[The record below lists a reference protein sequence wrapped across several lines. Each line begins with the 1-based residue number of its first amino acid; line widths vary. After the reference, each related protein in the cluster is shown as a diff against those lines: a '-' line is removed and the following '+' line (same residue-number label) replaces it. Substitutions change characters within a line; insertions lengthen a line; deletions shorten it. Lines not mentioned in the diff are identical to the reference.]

1 MTPHCSQ
8 VACLALRPP
17 AAAPSP
23 PDASLDASLDASDAD
38 APMETDSG
46 GAAHSG
52 EGPCGLS
59 CRGAS
64 VNDRVRRQQARAAAS
79 PSWRRSVRGRRFPC
93 LSSRSPRSRLAAP
106 PRSETRASSRAL
118 SPSTRPPRRCTPL
131 PPSPQERLRREEPRG
146 AVPRLGAARVL
157 ALRTRRRQAALL
169 PAADRGGR
177 RAGARRAQ
185 GGPRVATPPTEPL
198 VGARRPPRELSL
210 R

>member
-1 MTPHCSQ
+1 MRSPRPALPLPARQQARDSSLFTPHCSQ

-23 PDASLDASLDASDAD
+23 PDASLDASDAD
-38 APMETDSG
+38 VPMETDSG
-46 GAAHSG
+46 GAARSG

-131 PPSPQERLRREEPRG
+131 PPSSARKLAPRG
-146 AVPRLGAARVL
+146 AERAVPRLGAARVP
-157 ALRTRRRQAALL
+157 ASHLL
-169 PAADRGGR
+169 D
-177 RAGARRAQ
+177 
-185 GGPRVATPPTEPL
+185 TC
-198 VGARRPPRELSL
+198 
-210 R
+210 